1 MNSSLRAV
9 RHKRGG
15 PRLLTAAALL
25 LFLGFAPRL
34 LHAEQPQQIGEG
46 SSLQELTREA
56 KRLFDAGDFDGSARL
71 SARAYEKK
79 QHPVILFNM
88 AQARRKAGQLS
99 ESLPL
104 YERFLRDDPKSPLAP
119 EADAHCHAIRAQLM
133 AEKESQDREH
143 AERIARDE
151 VEKAEAIARAREE
164 ERKKAELDLQR
175 LLLERQKEPIHK
187 TVWFKVLMASLGVA
201 VVGGVAAGVGVY
213 VSQRPPDPPASDL
226 GTYSIRF

>member
-1 MNSSLRAV
+1 MLA
-9 RHKRGG
+9 
-15 PRLLTAAALL
+15 
-25 LFLGFAPRL
+25 LFLGGSSTTV
-34 LHAEQPQQIGEG
+34 HAEQAGETT
-46 SSLQELTREA
+46 SVQELTREA

-99 ESLPL
+99 EALPL
-104 YERFLRDDPKSPLAP
+104 YERFLRDAPASPLAP
-119 EADAHCHAIRAQLM
+119 EADAHCHAIRAQLA
-133 AEKESQDREH
+133 AEKESKDREY
-143 AERIARDE
+143 AVRIARDE
-151 VEKAEAIARAREE
+151 AEKAEAVARAREE

-175 LLLERQKEPIHK
+175 LLLERTKEPTYK

-213 VSQRPPDPPASDL
+213 LSQRPPDPPSSDL